1 MIRTIII
8 TAAMLLTP
16 PAAHAQ
22 DNSGTIPGTGPEP
35 HQWGF
40 RQQQLQGVDMNAAP
54 DEYETLIKRNQ
65 KSLKNTLRSYTNNT
79 LKSIGMPEQGIALVG
94 SAVGLLTQ
102 GVKLNLNESKTL
114 ALELKDVNDSERT
127 LYFGVTLDW

>member
-8 TAAMLLTP
+8 TAAMLLTH

-35 HQWGF
+35 HRWGF
-40 RQQQLQGVDMNAAP
+40 RQQQLQGVDLNAAP
-54 DEYETLIKRNQ
+54 DEYETLTKRTQ

-79 LKSIGMPEQGIALVG
+79 LKSMGMPEQGVALVG

-114 ALELKDVNDSERT
+114 ALELKDINDSERT

>member
-8 TAAMLLTP
+8 TAAMLLTH

-22 DNSGTIPGTGPEP
+22 DNNGTIPGTGPEP

-54 DEYETLIKRNQ
+54 DEYETLTKRNQ

-79 LKSIGMPEQGIALVG
+79 LKSMGVPE
-94 SAVGLLTQ
+94 
-102 GVKLNLNESKTL
+102 
-114 ALELKDVNDSERT
+114 
-127 LYFGVTLDW
+127 